1 MLRQLL
7 LTNGVITLTL
17 RLGEKIYRHKEGAG
31 IKFSWFD
38 IRNFWEGNIMN
49 KTLLRCT
56 SALSAV
62 VFSATVAPN
71 IAHAQDVQEADND
84 ENIIVVTGSFIRGT
98 PEDAAQ
104 PVDVFSAADL
114 DTAGVSSPLEFIKD
128 LPQVGSV
135 LGDTNQF
142 STAAQGNQGLG
153 SINLRGLGPQRTLV
167 LFNGRR
173 TFTAPGAVGGGFGDT
188 NAVPL
193 FALERIEILKD
204 GAAATYGSDA
214 IAGVAN
220 FITKK
225 GFEGVEIKSD
235 YEFVNGSDDNY
246 TASILVG
253 KTFGDVNILAG
264 FGWQHRS
271 ELPTTERDYASQ
283 PYAVNPAAWSSLGT
297 PGHFFVPGNPGFLG
311 SVRDVGCN
319 DLGGVEDAVGAF
331 PICRFSFV
339 PFDNLV
345 EDTDRYQG
353 YIQADVDL
361 SDTFR
366 FRGEFTYAQ
375 TDLDSIGTSPGY
387 PPLQGPG
394 GAGLGG
400 GPPFGGFSVPV
411 ENPGV
416 APFLAQ
422 TGATSPL
429 GGRLF
434 PFFWRPYGW
443 LGVPNDERGSG
454 RQFVNSKAYRFS
466 GTFEKD
472 FSESFRGQFSLTMM
486 NYDRRGGSPGIIG
499 SRLQAALNG
508 LGGPNCTGNTP
519 GLNGCLW
526 FNPFTNAG
534 PGNPTLGLDNPFYVP
549 GAENTAELA
558 NWLAV
563 PNGNDQSEDT
573 VVADLI
579 FSGELGLDFGG
590 GAIGWA
596 AGAQY
601 RKTRFNN
608 KPLNEFGNLDLNPC
622 PVLGDQSCV
631 GGALEGAGSFIFL
644 GGQRNADLTQDVIA
658 AFAEVA
664 VPISDTLEFTAAAR
678 FEAYGGSIGS
688 TFNPKGSVR
697 WEPTDWLVLR
707 GSVGTTF
714 RAPLAAQVSTNAI
727 TSLAGLAA
735 AGGDFKAV
743 DIAGNPTDLGP
754 ETAFTYNVGA
764 IVDFGGFNFSVDYW
778 SFDFEDEIT
787 TTDGQAI
794 ASNVVPIPDGLADCS
809 SPFVGLITF
818 AGGACVQGVTVGDDI
833 SRVFTQWVNGP
844 TTKTTGLDF
853 AASYTTEIGT
863 GVFTIG
869 ANASHILTYKV
880 GDFDLNGTLL
890 RPGFSA
896 VGLAN
901 LDRNPGTIAPWRG
914 NAYVNFNISGFNA
927 RYGVKYVDGV
937 RDERCPALPD
947 PCATTSFGPTDFGR
961 NISSF
966 TQHDVHLAYDLPIS
980 AFDAQLQFS
989 VENFTNE
996 DPPSARTQLGY
1007 NPFTGNPLG
1016 RVWRLG
1022 AKVGF

>member
-1 MLRQLL
+1 MKKSILRNRTAL
-7 LTNGVITLTL
+7 GALTL
-17 RLGEKIYRHKEGAG
+17 ALGMTPG
-31 IKFSWFD
+31 
-38 IRNFWEGNIMN
+38 
-49 KTLLRCT
+49 L
-56 SALSAV
+56 
-62 VFSATVAPN
+62 
-71 IAHAQDVQEADND
+71 AHAQDADESAEND
-84 ENIIVVTGSFIRGT
+84 RVIVVTGSFIRGT

-104 PVDVFSAADL
+104 PVDTFSSADL
-114 DTAGVSSPLEFIKD
+114 DAAGVSSPLEFIKD

-188 NAVPL
+188 NAIPL

-220 FITKK
+220 FITKT

-235 YEFVNGSDDNY
+235 YEFINGSDDNY

-253 KTFGDVNILAG
+253 QTFGDVNILAG

-271 ELPTTERDYASQ
+271 ELPTTEREFSSQ
-283 PYAVNPAAWSSLGT
+283 PYEVNPAAWSSLGT
-297 PGHFFVPGNPGFLG
+297 PGHFFVPGNPGFGG
-311 SVRDVGCN
+311 STRDVGCTN
-319 DLGGVEDAVGAF
+319 LGGVEDVVSGLF
-331 PICRFSFV
+331 PVCRFSFV

-345 EDTDRYQG
+345 EETDRYQG
-353 YIQADVDL
+353 YVQATVDL

-400 GPPFGGFSVPV
+400 GPAFGGFSVPV
-411 ENPGV
+411 ANPGV

-422 TGATSPL
+422 TGAASPL

-443 LGVPNDERGSG
+443 LGNPTDERGSG

-472 FSESFRGQFSLTMM
+472 FSDTLRGQFSLTMM

-519 GLNGCLW
+519 GTNGCLW

-558 NWLAV
+558 NWISV

-590 GAIGWA
+590 GSVGWA

-608 KPLNEFGNLDLNPC
+608 KPLNAFGNLDLNPC
-622 PVLGDQSCV
+622 PILGDQSCV

-644 GGQRNADLTQDVIA
+644 GGQRNADLSQDVKAI
-658 AFAEVA
+658 FAEVK
-664 VPISDTLEFTAAAR
+664 VPIGETLEVSAAAR
-678 FEAYGGSIGS
+678 FEDYGGSIGS
-688 TFNPKGSVR
+688 TFNPRGSIR

-714 RAPLAAQVSTNAI
+714 RAPLAAQVSTNAV

-743 DIAGNPTDLGP
+743 DIAGNPLDLGP
-754 ETAFTYNVGA
+754 ETAFTYNIGA
-764 IVDFGGFNFSVDYW
+764 VVDFGGFNFSVDYW

-794 ASNVVPIPDGLADCS
+794 ASNVVPVPDGLADCS
-809 SPFVGLITF
+809 SPFVDLITF

-853 AASYTTEIGT
+853 SATYTTDIGT
-863 GVFTIG
+863 GVLTIG
-869 ANASHILTYKV
+869 GNASHVLKYDI
-880 GDFDLNGTLL
+880 GDFTLNGTLL

-896 VGLAN
+896 DGLAN
-901 LDRNPGTIAPWRG
+901 LDRLPGTIAPWRA
-914 NAYVNFNISGFNA
+914 NAFVNFNISGFNI
-927 RYGVKYVDGV
+927 RYGFKYVDGV
-937 RDERCPALPD
+937 RDERYDETANFEVVPN
-947 PCATTSFGPTDFGR
+947 FGDTFFGR
-961 NISSF
+961 DISSF
-966 TQHDVHLAYDLPIS
+966 KQHDIHLAYDLPIQS
-980 AFDAQLQFS
+980 FDAQLQFS

-996 DPPSARTQLGY
+996 DPPDARTQLGY

-1016 RVWRLG
+1016 RFVRLG
-1022 AKVGF
+1022 VKIGL